1 MLNFR
6 ISSSILFFFLGQ
18 SLSFAFAVLVA
29 QSSLFLADSENAKEK
44 SGFNL
49 LKLFLGL
56 IVLQKFFSS
65 GFLGGLFTGVAGS
78 GVDIC
83 CFCVLTLYFRVSEK
97 IATPTSVVLMAMV
110 SIFGF
115 AYKFFLGSL
124 APIAWDY
131 WVVSG
136 TVKIDF

>member
-1 MLNFR
+1 M
-6 ISSSILFFFLGQ
+6 
-18 SLSFAFAVLVA
+18 
-29 QSSLFLADSENAKEK
+29 
-44 SGFNL
+44 
-49 LKLFLGL
+49 LKLFFGL
-56 IVLQKFFSS
+56 IVLQKFFPS

-124 APIAWDY
+124 APVAWDY

-136 TVKIDF
+136 TVKTEDKKIAQLSFLNSLTTT